1 MDLHIIDAIKHYAI
15 QCTPRG
21 HLNKNAMT
29 CVGTDFDYC
38 YFKIKFNLIKAT
50 LLCRRGRIAYKYWV
64 IPCDVQCP
72 PPQS

>member
-15 QCTPRG
+15 QCTPRA
-21 HLNKNAMT
+21 HLNKNNMT

-50 LLCRRGRIAYKYWV
+50 MPL
-64 IPCDVQCP
+64 
-72 PPQS
+72 